1 MALTKVS
8 IVLTVND
15 TARIIISTDK
25 NSVLSFNRMEKNA
38 KSGFTLLS
46 SETAIIPLIPI
57 KNTIGIIII
66 KDIQRLFFNT
76 LSFFAAKTRCQ
87 LP

>member
-1 MALTKVS
+1 MTQS
-8 IVLTVND
+8 
-15 TARIIISTDK
+15 RIIIRMDK

-46 SETAIIPLIPI
+46 NETAIIPLIPI

-76 LSFFAAKTRCQ
+76 SLSFAAKTLCQ
-87 LP
+87 FP

>member
-1 MALTKVS
+1 MDKIIIIIFDNRKKSFFLVSLKKFFPSTTTRLEIALTKVS

-38 KSGFTLLS
+38 R
-46 SETAIIPLIPI
+46 SEF
-57 KNTIGIIII
+57 KEN
-66 KDIQRLFFNT
+66 K
-76 LSFFAAKTRCQ
+76 
-87 LP
+87 